1 MLRER
6 MRSPLTL
13 AGATGGALPNLLL
26 RRWRGRAQMVLV
38 EASKLALESL
48 WANKLRSVL
57 TLLGVV
63 IGVASVIMVVT
74 LTNGAKQFVT
84 SKLNRYGASV
94 ITVTKMPQ
102 TFITIEEF
110 LDFQKRR
117 DITYDDYRAIV
128 SDCRS
133 CVTVG
138 ARRDVLGKVVYGRNS
153 TTDTD
158 VRGWTWTMPALS
170 NLDIEYGRAFT
181 EMEDTHSAHVAIV
194 GADIVNNMLGPGDPL
209 GKEIR
214 VNGVQYTVIGVG
226 EPQGKMLGMSMDNWV
241 ALPLNTFL
249 QAYGSHASLDI
260 YVDAGG
266 GGELISTVSDELRV
280 IMRARR
286 HLAPDAT
293 DTFSID
299 TSATFQN
306 LLGKILNSF
315 GAVVAAVAGISLIVG
330 GIVIMNIMLVSV
342 TERTAEIGIRKAV
355 GARRHDILIQF
366 LIESATI
373 SVVGGLL
380 GIVAGISIAKAITLM
395 IAFPSSVKI
404 WSILVGLFV
413 AATVGIFFGVYPAS
427 KAARLD
433 PIAALRA
440 EP

>member
-1 MLRER
+1 
-6 MRSPLTL
+6 
-13 AGATGGALPNLLL
+13 
-26 RRWRGRAQMVLV
+26 MVLV
-38 EASKLALESL
+38 EALKLALQSL
-48 WANKLRSVL
+48 WANKLRSIL

-84 SKLNRYGASV
+84 SKINSYGASV
-94 ITVTKMPQ
+94 VTISKMPQ
-102 TFITIEEF
+102 TFITVDEF
-110 LDFQKRR
+110 LEFQKRR

-128 SDCRS
+128 SDCHS

-138 ARRDVLGKVVYGRNS
+138 ARRDRLGKVVHGHNS

-158 VRGWTWTMPALS
+158 IRGWTWTMASLE
-170 NLDIEYGRAFT
+170 NINIENGRAFT
-181 EMEDTHSAHVAIV
+181 ELEDAHSTHVAIV
-194 GADIVNNMLGPGDPL
+194 GADIVNNLLGPGDPL
-209 GKEIR
+209 GREIR
-214 VNGVQYTVIGVG
+214 VDGTPYTIIGVG
-226 EPQGKMLGMSMDNWV
+226 EPQGKMLGISMDNWV
-241 ALPLNTFL
+241 AVPLNAFL
-249 QAYGSHASLDI
+249 QTYGSNVSLNI

-266 GGELISTVSDELRV
+266 GGELIDVVSDQLRS

-286 HLAPDAT
+286 HLAPNT
-293 DTFSID
+293 PDTFSID

-306 LLGKILNSF
+306 LLGKILNGF

-355 GARRHDILIQF
+355 GARRHDILMQF

-373 SVVGGLL
+373 SAVGG
-380 GIVAGISIAKAITLM
+380 GIGVFAGISVAKIITM
-395 IAFPSSVKI
+395 IIAFPSAVKL

-413 AATVGIFFGVYPAS
+413 AATVGVFFGVYPAA
-427 KAARLD
+427 KAAQLD

-440 EP
+440 EQ